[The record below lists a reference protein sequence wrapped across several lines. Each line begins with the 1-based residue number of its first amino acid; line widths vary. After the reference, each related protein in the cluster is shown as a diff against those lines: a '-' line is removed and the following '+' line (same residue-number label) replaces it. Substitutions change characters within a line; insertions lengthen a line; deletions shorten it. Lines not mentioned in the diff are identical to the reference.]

1 MRIIES
7 ISELENFKNALAKSR
22 SFWIPIYS
30 DQYRHYVNTRISFI
44 YIYLIDIDDAYIIPF
59 NHKDCI
65 CLESERLQELV
76 SGQDIYVLSKK
87 RFVHFYPNEV
97 YDADL
102 VCYWQRNLP
111 MDLEDTET
119 TAHAWFAK
127 WYHNETNINDIVPI
141 TRHYERCGL
150 IVKKFMAEFNGFTKD
165 ALFDTYDHMVV
176 DNLYSIEQNG
186 LRVDYDI
193 FLDSFNTN
201 NLFRN
206 TAYTEYNIYTSTGR
220 PSNKFGGVNYAALNK
235 ENGCRKSFISRF
247 PAGMLIEMDYDSYH
261 LRLMSKLT
269 GYELPKESIHAY
281 FGKHY
286 FGTDSLTQEQ
296 YEESKQIT
304 FRQLYGRVDDKYK
317 NIEFFKQTTAFIK
330 DLYQTFH
337 TNGYIATPI
346 FGRRITKLANPKM
359 NATKLFN
366 YYLQATE
373 TEYSIT
379 SIQAVNEV
387 LNNYNTKLTLYT
399 YDSILLD
406 YDMKDGKDCIL
417 EIQKAMSNNGDF
429 PVKIKAG
436 ANLHDLLDVTSKV
449 LV

>member
-7 ISELENFKNALAKSR
+7 IPELENFKDELAKSR

-30 DQYRHYVNTRISFI
+30 DQYRHYVNTRLSFI
-44 YIYLIDIDDAYIIPF
+44 YIYLIDSDDAYIVPF

-76 SGQDIYVLSKK
+76 SGQDIYVLNKK
-87 RFVHFYPNEV
+87 RFTHFYSNEV

-102 VCYWQRNLP
+102 VSYWQTNLSL
-111 MDLEDTET
+111 DLEDTDT
-119 TAHAWFAK
+119 QAHSWFAK
-127 WYHNETNINDIVPI
+127 WYHNETNINDIIPI
-141 TRHYERCGL
+141 TRHYERCGD
-150 IVKKFMAEFNGFTKD
+150 IVKKFMKAFTGFEKD
-165 ALFDTYDHMVV
+165 ALFDTYDHMVI

-186 LRVDYDI
+186 MQVDYNV
-193 FLDSFNTN
+193 FLESFRTN

-235 ENGCRKSFISRF
+235 EDGCRKSFVSRY

-261 LRLMSKLT
+261 LRLMAKLT
-269 GYELPKESIHAY
+269 GFDLPKESIHAY

-286 FGTDSLTQEQ
+286 FGTDELSKEQ

-317 NIEFFKQTTAFIK
+317 HIEFFQKTGEFIK
-330 DLYQTFH
+330 ELYQTFH
-337 TNGYIATPI
+337 ANGYIATPI
-346 FGRRITKLANPKM
+346 FGRRITRAANSGM

-387 LNNYNTKLTLYT
+387 LNDYNTKLILYT
-399 YDSILLD
+399 YDSLLFD
-406 YDMKDGKDCIL
+406 YDMKDGKECIL
-417 EIQKAMSNNGDF
+417 KIQKAMSNSGDF

-436 ANLHDLLDVTSKV
+436 ADLHDLIDVTSKV